1 MIKSFFLVAYRNLAK
16 NKATTLLNVPGLS
29 MGVTVC
35 LVIAIWLQRMLEGRR
50 WLFGFRDSIFDF
62 STFEIKMN
70 MKLDKTT

>member
-1 MIKSFFLVAYRNLAK
+1 MIKIFFLVAYRNLVK
-16 NKATTLLNVPGLS
+16 KKATTLLKVLGLS
-29 MGVTVC
+29 IGVTVC

>member
-1 MIKSFFLVAYRNLAK
+1 
-16 NKATTLLNVPGLS
+16 